1 MVQKNEIIDN
11 GDCGDVIK
19 AEESEMIR
27 DKIDKIINRE
37 KKKYVVRAYGIKDKN
52 ATNTEY
58 THSIIAKVVLWV

>member
-1 MVQKNEIIDN
+1 
-11 GDCGDVIK
+11 
-19 AEESEMIR
+19 MIR